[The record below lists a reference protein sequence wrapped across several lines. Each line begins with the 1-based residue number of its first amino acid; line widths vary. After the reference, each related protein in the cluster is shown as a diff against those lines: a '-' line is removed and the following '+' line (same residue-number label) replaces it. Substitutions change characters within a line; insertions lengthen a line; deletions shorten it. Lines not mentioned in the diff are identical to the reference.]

1 MDHPFGG
8 PWTDDKLARIDKYLQ
23 AYMTIFE
30 TNPRAAQLET
40 IYVDAFAGTG
50 RRTRAKG
57 RDRVEGQLFED
68 AIENP
73 DAGELKE
80 GSVSI
85 ALRQERP
92 FDRYVFVDRDDEHAR
107 ILGNLRHEYPHLS
120 DRIDIKAGDANE
132 FLERFCS
139 STDWRGKR
147 AVVFLDPYGMQVDW
161 TTIEAIAATKAIDLW
176 LLFPLGAAVNRL
188 LTTHSPP
195 TGAHAERLT
204 RIFGT
209 EEWRDV
215 FYRPQE
221 REDPPLTLFEQEPG
235 DPARAKSA
243 DFNAISEFFVSRLK
257 GIFERV
263 AEDPLPLTN
272 SKNVPLYLLCFAAA
286 NPRGAPTAVNIANY
300 VLKPGETQAS

>member
-1 MDHPFGG
+1 MDHSFGG
-8 PWTDDKLARIDKYLQ
+8 PWTDEKLARINEYLQ

-30 TNPRAAQLET
+30 RNPRAAQLET

-50 RRTRAKG
+50 RRTQPKG
-57 RDRVEGQLFED
+57 KDRVEGQLFED
-68 AIENP
+68 AIESQ
-73 DAGELKE
+73 DASELKE
-80 GSVSI
+80 GSVYI

-107 ILGNLRHEYPHLS
+107 SLGRLRDEFPHLAG
-120 DRIDIKAGDANE
+120 RIEIREGDANQ
-132 FLERFCS
+132 FLAQFCS

-161 TTIEAIAATKAIDLW
+161 ATIETIAATKAIDLW

-188 LTTHSPP
+188 LTRRRPP
-195 TGAHAERLT
+195 EGAQAERLT
-204 RIFGT
+204 RMFGT

-215 FYRPQE
+215 FYRPDT
-221 REDPPLTLFEQEPG
+221 REELTLFGEDSD

-243 DFNAISEFFVSRLK
+243 DFNAISDFFVSRLK
-257 GIFERV
+257 GIFEKV
-263 AEDPLPLTN
+263 SGNPLPLTN

-286 NPRGAPTAVNIANY
+286 NPIGAPTAVNIANY
-300 VLKPGETQAS
+300 ILRPGRR